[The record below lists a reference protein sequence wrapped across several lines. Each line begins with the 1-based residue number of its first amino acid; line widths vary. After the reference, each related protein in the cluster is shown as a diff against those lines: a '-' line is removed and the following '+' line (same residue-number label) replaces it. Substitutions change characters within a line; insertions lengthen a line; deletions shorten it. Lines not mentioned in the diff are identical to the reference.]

1 MKVFFCLLV
10 RRLPKIYICFYISC
24 RRAVFCALQCPG
36 EGGRRQ
42 LRQRAA
48 AGMTCRYCIFC
59 VFCSSLYGIFEK
71 LCNRCLLL

>member
-36 EGGRRQ
+36 KGGAEAV
-42 LRQRAA
+42 AA
-48 AGMTCRYCIFC
+48 AGCCRYDMQVLHF
-59 VFCSSLYGIFEK
+59 L
-71 LCNRCLLL
+71 CLLLIIVRYF